1 MVKKTTRLRRML
13 VQSRLDCPM
22 KAYDGLSAALEGACA
37 APGLHLIEMA
47 IQVGSTPG
55 VGRPPLTPRQVFD
68 RFCAA
73 VGEAG

>member
-1 MVKKTTRLRRML
+1 ML
-13 VQSRLDCPM
+13 VQSRLDFPM
-22 KAYDGLSAALEGACA
+22 EAYDGFSAALKGACA
-37 APGLHLIEMA
+37 APGPRLIEMA
-47 IQVGSTPG
+47 IQAGSTPG